1 MARSLRMALSSVT
14 HILGVVTD
22 RVSGADIVRE
32 DRRQTAQAH
41 QRISARID
49 AVRKGFC
56 AIRER
61 HEALSGRISAAR
73 RQRR

>member
-1 MARSLRMALSSVT
+1 MARTLFSSMTHMLS
-14 HILGVVTD
+14 VVTD

-61 HEALSGRISAAR
+61 HEALSDKISAAR